1 MTLKSVKD
9 ILNCKKYSELFS
21 ADSKEAKKQFRE
33 YCKLYHPDANDSEEA
48 AKVFAHINEIYST
61 GMSTTSGGYNGK
73 EEVTFKD
80 KETGKGFTLTNAHKF
95 ATSTCLV

>member
-1 MTLKSVKD
+1 
-9 ILNCKKYSELFS
+9 
-21 ADSKEAKKQFRE
+21 
-33 YCKLYHPDANDSEEA
+33 
-48 AKVFAHINEIYST
+48 
-61 GMSTTSGGYNGK
+61 MSTTSGTYNGK

>member
-21 ADSKEAKKQFRE
+21 ADSKE
-33 YCKLYHPDANDSEEA
+33 ANDSEEA

-61 GMSTTSGGYNGK
+61 GMSTTSGTYNGK

-95 ATSTCLV
+95 ATSTCIV